1 MKVLFQHL
9 KKYKLQTT
17 LSTLFIVVMV
27 ISQLWQPKLLQQVLE
42 AIIKDDMDEITNIGI
57 LLIIIAIVGLIAG
70 ILNTILSAKVAQGV
84 GADIRETS
92 FRKIQTFSFSNIE
105 RLSTGNLVVRQTND
119 ITQVQNLVMLSLQSL
134 TRIPIMFIGSFIL
147 AMYTLPELWWIIIV
161 LVVLVFLIVFLIFGR
176 MGKHFGKI
184 QTFIDRVNAIAKENL
199 AGMRV
204 VKSFVQE
211 DNELQRFT
219 TTSDKLTH
227 HTIVVGQ
234 LFSIMIPAFMLVS
247 NMAVVAAIYFAGDL
261 VKDNPE
267 VIGAIASFMNY
278 LMQIMMAIIIGGML
292 MMMASRAMI
301 SLQRIGEVLD
311 TEPDIKY
318 DENAQD
324 KDLVG
329 SVEFRDVSFQYEG
342 DETKALKHVSFQA
355 RPGEMVGIVGATGS
369 GKSTLAQLI
378 PRLYDPTEGQVLIG
392 GEDLKKVSKQTLRNT
407 VSLVLQRAILFSG
420 TIAENLRHGKKDAT
434 SEDMEKATRIA
445 QANEFIERQADVY
458 DAPIVER
465 GNNFSG
471 GQKQRL
477 SISRGII
484 GDPKI
489 LILDDST
496 SALDARSEKLVK
508 EALNK
513 ELNDTTTFIIAQ
525 KISSVI
531 HADKILVLDA
541 GELVGVGS
549 HKELLETSETYREIY
564 DTQKGKEVDA

>member
-42 AIIKDDMDEITNIGI
+42 AIIKDDMDDITRIGI
-57 LLIIIAIVGLIAG
+57 LLIIIAVVGLIAG

-184 QTFIDRVNAIAKENL
+184 QGFIDRVNAIAKENL

-211 DNELQRFT
+211 DNELERFT
-219 TTSDKLTH
+219 KTSDKLTH

-301 SLQRIGEVLD
+301 SLKRIGEVLE
-311 TEPDIKY
+311 TEPDITY
-318 DENAQD
+318 DENAPKQ
-324 KDLVG
+324 DLVG

-342 DETKALKHVSFQA
+342 DETKALKHISFEA
-355 RPGEMVGIVGATGS
+355 KPGEMFGIVGATGS

-378 PRLYDPTEGQVLIG
+378 PRLYDPTEGEILIG
-392 GEDLKKVSKQTLRNT
+392 GTDLKKVNKQTLRDT

-434 SEDMEKATRIA
+434 PDDMEKATRIA
-445 QANEFIERQADVY
+445 QAKEFIERHADVY
-458 DAPIVER
+458 EAPIVER

-513 ELNDTTTFIIAQ
+513 ELSNTTTFIIAQ

-549 HKELLETSETYREIY
+549 HKELVETSAVYREIY

>member
-42 AIIKDDMDEITNIGI
+42 AIINDKMDEITRIGI
-57 LLIIIAIVGLIAG
+57 LLIVIAIVGLIAG

-119 ITQVQNLVMLSLQSL
+119 ITQVQNLVMMSLQSI

-161 LVVLVFLIVFLIFGR
+161 LVVLVLLIVFLIFGR

-184 QTFIDRVNAIAKENL
+184 QGFIDRVNAIAKENL

-211 DNELQRFT
+211 DNELERFT
-219 TTSDKLTH
+219 KTSDKLTH

-234 LFSIMIPAFMLVS
+234 LFSVMIPAFMLVS

-278 LMQIMMAIIIGGML
+278 LMQIMMAIIIGGMM

-301 SLQRIGEVLD
+301 SLKRIGEVLD
-311 TEPDIKY
+311 TEPDITY
-318 DENAQD
+318 DENAPKQD
-324 KDLVG
+324 LIG

-342 DETKALKHVSFQA
+342 DETKALKHISFEA
-355 RPGEMVGIVGATGS
+355 KPGEMIGIVGATGS

-378 PRLYDPTEGQVLIG
+378 PRLYDPTEGEILIG
-392 GEDLKKVSKQTLRNT
+392 GTDLKKMSKQTLRDT

-420 TIAENLRHGKKDAT
+420 TISENLRHGKKDAT
-434 SEDMEKATRIA
+434 TDDMEKATRIA
-445 QANEFIERQADVY
+445 QAKEFIERQADVY

-484 GDPKI
+484 GEPKI

-508 EALNK
+508 EALNN
-513 ELNDTTTFIIAQ
+513 ELGDTTTFIIAQ

-541 GELVGVGS
+541 GELVGVGT
-549 HKELLETSETYREIY
+549 HKELVETSATYREIY

>member
-42 AIIKDDMDEITNIGI
+42 AIIKDDMDDITRIGI
-57 LLIIIAIVGLIAG
+57 LLIIIAVVGLIAG

-184 QTFIDRVNAIAKENL
+184 QGFIDRVNAIAKENL

-211 DNELQRFT
+211 DNELERFT
-219 TTSDKLTH
+219 KTSDKLTH

-301 SLQRIGEVLD
+301 SLQRIGEVLE
-311 TEPDIKY
+311 TEPDITY
-318 DENAQD
+318 DENAPKQ
-324 KDLVG
+324 DLVG

-342 DETKALKHVSFQA
+342 DETKALKHISFEA
-355 RPGEMVGIVGATGS
+355 KPGEMIGIVGATGS

-378 PRLYDPTEGQVLIG
+378 PRLYDPTEGEILIG
-392 GEDLKKVSKQTLRNT
+392 GTDLKKVNKQTLRDT

-434 SEDMEKATRIA
+434 PDDMEKATRIA
-445 QANEFIERQADVY
+445 QAKEFIERHADVY
-458 DAPIVER
+458 EAPIVER

-513 ELNDTTTFIIAQ
+513 ELSNTTTFIIAQ

-549 HKELLETSETYREIY
+549 HKELVETSAVYREIY

>member
-42 AIIKDDMDEITNIGI
+42 AIIKDDMDDITRIGI
-57 LLIIIAIVGLIAG
+57 LLIIIAVVGLIAG

-119 ITQVQNLVMLSLQSL
+119 ITQVQNLVMMSLQSI

-184 QTFIDRVNAIAKENL
+184 QGFIDRVNAIAKENL

-211 DNELQRFT
+211 DNELERFT
-219 TTSDKLTH
+219 KTSDKLTH

-261 VKDNPE
+261 VKDDPA

-278 LMQIMMAIIIGGML
+278 LMQIMMAIIIGGMM

-301 SLQRIGEVLD
+301 SLQRIGEVLE
-311 TEPDIKY
+311 TEPDITY
-318 DENAQD
+318 DENAPKQ
-324 KDLVG
+324 DLVG

-342 DETKALKHVSFQA
+342 DETKALKHISFEA
-355 RPGEMVGIVGATGS
+355 KPGEMVGIVGATGS

-378 PRLYDPTEGQVLIG
+378 PRLYDPTEGEILIG
-392 GEDLKKVSKQTLRNT
+392 GTDLKKVNKQTLRDT

-434 SEDMEKATRIA
+434 PDDMEKATRIA
-445 QANEFIERQADVY
+445 QAKEFIERHADVY
-458 DAPIVER
+458 EAPIVER

-513 ELNDTTTFIIAQ
+513 ELSNTTTFIIAQ

-549 HKELLETSETYREIY
+549 HKELVETSAVYREIY

>member
-219 TTSDKLTH
+219 NTSDKLTH

-247 NMAVVAAIYFAGDL
+247 NMAVVVAIYFAGDL

-445 QANEFIERQADVY
+445 QAKEFIERQADVY

>member
-219 TTSDKLTH
+219 NTSDKLTH

-445 QANEFIERQADVY
+445 QAKEFIERQADVY

>member
-1 MKVLFQHL
+1 MKVLFHHL

-219 TTSDKLTH
+219 NTSDKLTH

-445 QANEFIERQADVY
+445 QAKEFIERQADVY

-549 HKELLETSETYREIY
+549 HKELLETNETYREIY

>member
-42 AIIKDDMDEITNIGI
+42 AIIKDDMDDITRIGI
-57 LLIIIAIVGLIAG
+57 LLIIIAVVGLIAG

-184 QTFIDRVNAIAKENL
+184 QGFIDRVNAIAKENL

-211 DNELQRFT
+211 DNELERFT
-219 TTSDKLTH
+219 KTSDKLTH

-301 SLQRIGEVLD
+301 SLKRIGEVLE
-311 TEPDIKY
+311 TEPDITY
-318 DENAQD
+318 DENAPKQ
-324 KDLVG
+324 DLVG

-342 DETKALKHVSFQA
+342 DETKALKHISFEA
-355 RPGEMVGIVGATGS
+355 KPGEMVGIVGATGS

-378 PRLYDPTEGQVLIG
+378 PRLYDPTEGEILIG
-392 GEDLKKVSKQTLRNT
+392 GTDLKKVNKQTLRDT

-434 SEDMEKATRIA
+434 PDDMEKATRIA
-445 QANEFIERQADVY
+445 QAKEFIERHADVY
-458 DAPIVER
+458 EAPIVER

-513 ELNDTTTFIIAQ
+513 ELSNTTTFIIAQ

-549 HKELLETSETYREIY
+549 HKELVETSAVYREIY

>member
-42 AIIKDDMDEITNIGI
+42 AIINDKMDEITRIGI
-57 LLIIIAIVGLIAG
+57 LLIVIALVGLIAG

-119 ITQVQNLVMLSLQSL
+119 ITQVQNLVMMSLQSI

-161 LVVLVFLIVFLIFGR
+161 LVVLVLLIVFLIFGR

-184 QTFIDRVNAIAKENL
+184 QGFIDRVNAIAKENL

-211 DNELQRFT
+211 KNELDRFT
-219 TTSDKLTH
+219 KTSDKLTH

-247 NMAVVAAIYFAGDL
+247 NMAVVAAIFFAGDL

-278 LMQIMMAIIIGGML
+278 LMQIMMAIIIGGMM

-301 SLQRIGEVLD
+301 SLKRIGEVLE
-311 TEPDIKY
+311 TEPDITY
-318 DENAQD
+318 DENAPKQD
-324 KDLVG
+324 LIG

-342 DETKALKHVSFQA
+342 DETKALKNISFEA
-355 RPGEMVGIVGATGS
+355 KPGEMVGIVGATGS

-378 PRLYDPTEGQVLIG
+378 PRLYDPTEGEILIG
-392 GEDLKKVSKQTLRNT
+392 GTDLKKVNKQTLRDT

-420 TIAENLRHGKKDAT
+420 SIAENLRHGKKDAT
-434 SEDMEKATRIA
+434 SEDMDKATRIA
-445 QANEFIERQADVY
+445 QAKEFIERQADVY
-458 DAPIVER
+458 EAPIVER

-484 GDPKI
+484 GEPKI

-508 EALNK
+508 EALSN
-513 ELNDTTTFIIAQ
+513 ELGDTTTFIIAQ

-541 GELVGVGS
+541 GELVGVGT
-549 HKELLETSETYREIY
+549 HKELVETSDVYREIY

>member
-1 MKVLFQHL
+1 MKVLFHHL

-219 TTSDKLTH
+219 NTSDKLTH

-445 QANEFIERQADVY
+445 QAKEFIERQADVY

>member
-219 TTSDKLTH
+219 NTSDKLTH

-445 QANEFIERQADVY
+445 QAKEFIERQADVY

-564 DTQKGKEVDA
+564 DTQKGREVDA

>member
-17 LSTLFIVVMV
+17 LSTLFVVVMV

-42 AIIKDDMDEITNIGI
+42 AIIKDDMDDITRIGI
-57 LLIIIAIVGLIAG
+57 LLIAIAIVGLIAG

-119 ITQVQNLVMLSLQSL
+119 ITQVQNLVMMSLQSI

-161 LVVLVFLIVFLIFGR
+161 LVVLVLLIVFLIFGR

-184 QTFIDRVNAIAKENL
+184 QGFIDRVNAIAKENL

-211 DNELQRFT
+211 DNELERFT
-219 TTSDKLTH
+219 KTSDKLTH

-261 VKDNPE
+261 VKDDPA

-278 LMQIMMAIIIGGML
+278 LMQIMMAIIIGGMM

-301 SLQRIGEVLD
+301 SLKRIGEVLE
-311 TEPDIKY
+311 TEPDITY
-318 DENAQD
+318 DENAPKQ
-324 KDLVG
+324 DLVG

-342 DETKALKHVSFQA
+342 DETKALKHISFEA
-355 RPGEMVGIVGATGS
+355 KPGEMVGIVGATGS

-378 PRLYDPTEGQVLIG
+378 PRLYDPTEGEVLIG
-392 GEDLKKVSKQTLRNT
+392 GVDLKKVNKQTIRDT

-420 TIAENLRHGKKDAT
+420 TISENLRHGKKDAT
-434 SEDMEKATRIA
+434 PDDMEKATRIA
-445 QANEFIERQADVY
+445 QAKEFIERHADVY
-458 DAPIVER
+458 EAPIVER

-484 GDPKI
+484 GDPKV

-513 ELNDTTTFIIAQ
+513 ELSHTTTFIIAQ

-531 HADKILVLDA
+531 QADKILVLDA

-549 HKELLETSETYREIY
+549 HKELLETSATYREIY

>member
-17 LSTLFIVVMV
+17 LSTLFIVIMV
-27 ISQLWQPKLLQQVLE
+27 ISQLWQPKLLQQVME
-42 AIIKDDMDEITNIGI
+42 AIINDKMDEITRIGI
-57 LLIIIAIVGLIAG
+57 LLIVIAIIGLIAG

-147 AMYTLPELWWIIIV
+147 AMYTLPELWWIIIA
-161 LVVLVFLIVFLIFGR
+161 LVILVFMIVFLIFGR

-184 QTFIDRVNAIAKENL
+184 QGFIDRVNAIAKENL

-211 DNELQRFT
+211 DNELERFT
-219 TTSDKLTH
+219 KTSDKLTH

-247 NMAVVAAIYFAGDL
+247 NMAVVGAIYFAGDL
-261 VKDNPE
+261 VKEDPA

-301 SLQRIGEVLD
+301 SLKRIGEVLE
-311 TEPDIKY
+311 TEPDITY
-318 DENAQD
+318 DENAPKQD
-324 KDLVG
+324 LIG

-342 DETKALKHVSFQA
+342 DETKALKHISFEA
-355 RPGEMVGIVGATGS
+355 KPGEMVGIVGATGS

-378 PRLYDPTEGQVLIG
+378 PRLYDPTEGEILIG
-392 GEDLKKVSKQTLRNT
+392 GTDLKKLSKQTLRDT

-434 SEDMEKATRIA
+434 PDDMEKATRIA
-445 QANEFIERQADVY
+445 QAKEFIERQADIY

-484 GDPKI
+484 GEPKI

-513 ELNDTTTFIIAQ
+513 ELADTTTFIIAQ

-541 GELVGVGS
+541 GELVGVGT
-549 HKELLETSETYREIY
+549 HKELVETSATYREIY

>member
-1 MKVLFQHL
+1 MKVLFHHL

-445 QANEFIERQADVY
+445 QAKEFIERQADVY